1 MLGWRASWEKDSTVA
16 SPGDSPP
23 PPLRDASR
31 CVILSRGDDI
41 SPGFLASL
49 KQRGVESVIIGRP
62 LLAFAE
68 LLVME
73 RERGPSSGWG
83 LPERNRTLF
92 IVADRERWEQ
102 LDQLLGAIRSHLPR
116 VAVWVAA
123 ADLLLDVTE
132 PPLSRRDGG
141 QGEDDILAGLPRLRL
156 TGGEAESN
164 DPVRRDA
171 HDRSVSRTAGSGV
184 GDIDRNAPEAS
195 VLGEEANGRLA
206 LPHEAEAESE
216 PEDFEIASSGSN
228 SAAVTPEEIE
238 MLLRVLPPTPPKR
251 PGSSDP
257 TRPEDG
263 R

>member
-49 KQRGVESVIIGRP
+49 KQRGVETVIIGRP

-73 RERGPSSGWG
+73 RERGPSAGWG

-92 IVADRERWEQ
+92 IVADRERWEH
-102 LDQLLGAIRSHLPR
+102 LDQLLSAIRSHLPR
-116 VAVWVAA
+116 VAVWIAA
-123 ADLLLDVTE
+123 ADFLLDVTE
-132 PPLSRRDGG
+132 PPRSA
-141 QGEDDILAGLPRLRL
+141 GEEDILAGLPRLRL
-156 TGGEAESN
+156 TGGAEESAGL
-164 DPVRRDA
+164 DPTLPQSDSAEEEQEGDFSETPDERDL
-171 HDRSVSRTAGSGV
+171 TA
-184 GDIDRNAPEAS
+184 EQE
-195 VLGEEANGRLA
+195 LEEDEGADGPA
-206 LPHEAEAESE
+206 ISPS
-216 PEDFEIASSGSN
+216 PSN

-238 MLLRVLPPTPPKR
+238 MLLRVLPPTPPPHTPKQ
-251 PGSSDP
+251 PGG
-257 TRPEDG
+257 DG
-263 R
+263 GPRTGGDR